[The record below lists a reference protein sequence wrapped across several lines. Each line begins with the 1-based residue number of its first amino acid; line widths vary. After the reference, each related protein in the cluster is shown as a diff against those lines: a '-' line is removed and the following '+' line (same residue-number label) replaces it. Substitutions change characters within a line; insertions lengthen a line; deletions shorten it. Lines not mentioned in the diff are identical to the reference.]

1 MIAIT
6 LCRLFIWNSERPID
20 RQRGWT
26 DSVPSIID
34 TKSNPHDTLWF
45 DSFSHTRADRFVRI
59 VSECATHSDE
69 KLCLQPTQQKRNSR
83 KVKGNTRKADEENP
97 TRNMFYMTA
106 DKFMIKYR
114 WADKKFCM
122 HEQMTYASPDDVSH
136 VPAGHAT
143 YSHAQFY
150 SCHGD
155 SARTYMTSTN
165 LTINS
170 FNFYAKFAYLHVNW
184 LKMFRSSSHF
194 LQSPFGAFGE
204 TTARRYQE
212 STQNP
217 AGGMGSMLQTEA

>member
-1 MIAIT
+1 M
-6 LCRLFIWNSERPID
+6 
-20 RQRGWT
+20 
-26 DSVPSIID
+26 
-34 TKSNPHDTLWF
+34 H
-45 DSFSHTRADRFVRI
+45 
-59 VSECATHSDE
+59 
-69 KLCLQPTQQKRNSR
+69 
-83 KVKGNTRKADEENP
+83 GNTRKADEENP

-106 DKFMIKYR
+106 DKFMIKYP
-114 WADKKFCM
+114 WTDKKFCM

-150 SCHGD
+150 SYHGD

-204 TTARRYQE
+204 TGGKTLSEEHAASSSRDGINAANRSIKWNKQRAQKNIYQQE
-212 STQNP
+212 PHSHTIP
-217 AGGMGSMLQTEA
+217 ASHSGLPQKTRIQVEIVQKRKPSLSEPNDRQRAKEIRL